1 MVIKVNNLYKTFKRG
16 WIRRKKKEVLKGI
29 DLVVE
34 RGMIFGVL
42 GPNGAGKTTLLSI
55 LSTLLLPDKGIV
67 KIFGMDIR
75 EKGRAIRERI
85 NISSGN
91 ANFLWS
97 LSAKE
102 NLDFYGMLYGLQ
114 GKKRKK
120 KVEELIELF
129 ELKENQDIPFDRLS
143 TGTKQRLS
151 LAKSLLNDPELIF
164 LDEPTVGLDPDISLR
179 IRKQIK
185 NIHEERGITI
195 VLTTHYMKE
204 AEELCHE
211 IIFLKE
217 GQILARGTAQE
228 LKRMIK
234 VGDVI
239 KISYGGLYPSI
250 AFGNIPG
257 IMSYSLSDSSLS
269 LVVDDVGKRMNFI
282 LKALQERGVVIENI
296 QVLEPNLEDVF
307 IEFAK

>member
-1 MVIKVNNLYKTFKRG
+1 MVIKVDNLYKTFKTG
-16 WIRRKKKEVLKGI
+16 WIRRKENEVLKGI
-29 DLVVE
+29 SLEVE

-55 LSTLLLPDKGIV
+55 LSTLLLPERGMV

-75 EKGRAIRERI
+75 EDGRAIRERI

-97 LSAKE
+97 LSVKE

-114 GKKRKK
+114 GKKRKRK
-120 KVEELIELF
+120 IEEMIELF
-129 ELKENQDIPFDRLS
+129 ELKENQDVPFDRLS

-164 LDEPTVGLDPDISLR
+164 LDEPTVGLDPDVSLR
-179 IRKQIK
+179 IRKQINK
-185 NIHEERGITI
+185 IHEERGITI

-211 IIFLKE
+211 IAFLKM

-228 LKRMIK
+228 LKKRIK

-239 KISYGGLYPSI
+239 RISYAGLYPKI
-250 AFGNIPG
+250 AFGDISG
-257 IMSYSLSDSSLS
+257 IMSYSLSDSFLS
-269 LVVDDVGKRMNFI
+269 LVVDDVGKRINFI
-282 LKALQERGVVIENI
+282 LKALQEEGVLIKNV

-307 IEFAK
+307 IELAK